1 MQSSWEGDWAKLWH
15 LHSVLADSKAVAK
28 QVQTLILEEKMK
40 KSGAGGGLGW
50 GLKVVRHMPWGA
62 LSVILG

>member
-1 MQSSWEGDWAKLWH
+1 MHPQAKIYVGFEYTRLCPVQSSWEADWAKLWH

-40 KSGAGGGLGW
+40 KSGAGGG
-50 GLKVVRHMPWGA
+50 V
-62 LSVILG
+62 